1 MHVLPFDVPV
11 TDCHISI
18 DEARCTTEAGKKKS
32 KKQKSSA
39 VAIDEEAA
47 AFEAPAKKEKKVAME
62 AAREPEAAPS
72 AGTVEGE
79 KEAEAILSV
88 PGEETEGGY
97 TNGEAWKGGDLQER
111 APSSGRAFQRVKAEE
126 WLDKKV
132 RYSRDVLL
140 CVVRW

>member
-1 MHVLPFDVPV
+1 MTFTPASPL
-11 TDCHISI
+11 T
-18 DEARCTTEAGKKKS
+18 R
-32 KKQKSSA
+32 QA
-39 VAIDEEAA
+39 VADQLLAYLHHEIPLAELVAWCEAA